1 MTLIAIVVNDGGI
14 TNHNEALAA
23 VNSKE
28 HTRTSNVVMVKRLIS
43 FSS

>member
-14 TNHNEALAA
+14 TNHDEALAA
-23 VNSKE
+23 VNSIE